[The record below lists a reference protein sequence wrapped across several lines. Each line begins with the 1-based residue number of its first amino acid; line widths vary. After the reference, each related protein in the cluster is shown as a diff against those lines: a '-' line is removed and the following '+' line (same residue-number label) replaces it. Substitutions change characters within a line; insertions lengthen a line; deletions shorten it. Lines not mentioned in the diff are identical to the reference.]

1 MIDNETLIL
10 ILRIASG
17 VLLLIGFIGWMLY
30 LRNSGAILATKSQLS
45 KGVKKRE
52 RERLRQQRTEALEEF
67 SVKKKGFARI
77 LEKDIK
83 RYVYSGLDRKLKKI
97 GYLWWI
103 IIKAA
108 ITLMT
113 TVLAAVVSKNIL
125 IGLLFGCIAIAGFFI
140 YENILVLRNHQ
151 SIDRELVKMMNLI
164 GAFSETNGKIS
175 VIFGDIAEY
184 LEDPL
189 RSMLQECSYDAR
201 ISGDENLAMA
211 IMTAKTDHAK
221 FKETIKNLQICL
233 SYSPNFK
240 NVIDSTKES
249 LLMEQKLKRER
260 ESLARDSTINMVLV
274 SVLLIFALG
283 ISTKISDGMS
293 VVQLLFNTTAGIIV
307 MIIWAVSYA
316 VFIMAIINTRK

>member
-1 MIDNETLIL
+1 MDNETLIL

-52 RERLRQQRTEALEEF
+52 RERLRRQRTEALEEF

-97 GYLWWI
+97 GYLWWVV
-103 IIKAA
+103 IKAA

-113 TVLAAVVSKNIL
+113 TILTTVISKNIL
-125 IGLLFGCIAIAGFFI
+125 IGLLFGCVAIAGFFI

-221 FKETIKNLQICL
+221 FKETVKNLQICL

-260 ESLARDSTINMVLV
+260 ESLARDSTINIVLV
-274 SVLLIFALG
+274 SVLLVFALG

-307 MIIWAVSYA
+307 MIVWAVAYA